1 MEASPGCGTVTISPA
16 WRIMLFVAFPD
27 STSSSRLMVIV
38 LLKGGGSLG
47 AGGLAEVSGDAVEAG
62 PVKTVLGADSARAV
76 PVGVDSFGDEVGAGS
91 SAPIAGGSE
100 ESAGGSCDGRVT
112 ITVSPA
118 SLAIPPA
125 SARTSRMVTGRSAWY
140 TMACCT
146 APTTVMGFL
155 FLSFTLTLTCGLE
168 T

>member
-1 MEASPGCGTVTISPA
+1 
-16 WRIMLFVAFPD
+16 MLFVALPD

-38 LLKGGGSLG
+38 LLRGGGSLD
-47 AGGLAEVSGDAVEAG
+47 AGGLATASGEAVEAG
-62 PVKTVLGADSARAV
+62 PVKTVLGAEEMMFEAEPALDVGSARAG
-76 PVGVDSFGDEVGAGS
+76 PVGVDSFGVVGAGS

-100 ESAGGSCDGRVT
+100 ESAGGSCEGRVT

-125 SARTSRMVTGRSAWY
+125 SARTSRIVTGRSAWY

-146 APTTVMGFL
+146 APTTVMGLL
-155 FLSFTLTLTCGLE
+155 FLSLTLTLTCG
-168 T
+168 